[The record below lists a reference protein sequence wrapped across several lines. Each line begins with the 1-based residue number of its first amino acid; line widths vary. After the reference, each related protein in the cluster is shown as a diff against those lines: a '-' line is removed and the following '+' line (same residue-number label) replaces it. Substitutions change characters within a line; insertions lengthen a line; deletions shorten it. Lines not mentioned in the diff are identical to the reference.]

1 MSAGLLTIACG
12 AQDVRGP
19 DANNVMMLPAPSHAA
34 PPPLFTICRG
44 SPGIP
49 IPGVQPAAETLVL
62 PTPNGT
68 ARLPS
73 QSTPGDA
80 GATRPASQPTS
91 TPCDQPIACPLKEGR
106 VPTPWSAKRP
116 WDPVDEA
123 KDLAEGRTTRS
134 GRAGSAA
141 RAAPAH
147 AKKAAAPRRVTR
159 SAKPTAAP
167 MVPPNTSALP
177 AAPRYLGFTS
187 VSPELRELAR
197 VAMQKLPGMRPC
209 PSGRGDAAAT
219 HLILGDDRRTIKVL
233 LAAANGAHLLTPE
246 YVTASLEAGEW
257 LEETPFRAPSRFA
270 AAAERARRA
279 KSGGQPPLLEG
290 WALHLQAPP
299 TSASGRGP
307 RGAGSVL
314 GDFKRL
320 ISALGGRV
328 CGPHDCRLCL
338 LMDAAEAPAS
348 LPPATPTAPVEWLL
362 SCAESMTVQ
371 QLPG

>member
-1 MSAGLLTIACG
+1 MR
-12 AQDVRGP
+12 DP
-19 DANNVMMLPAPSHAA
+19 DANNVMMLPSPSHAT
-34 PPPLFTICRG
+34 PPPLFILCRG
-44 SPGIP
+44 TPAIP
-49 IPGVQPAAETLVL
+49 IPGVHPAAETLVL

-80 GATRPASQPTS
+80 GAARPASQPAS

-106 VPTPWSAKRP
+106 VPTPWSAERP
-116 WDPVDEA
+116 WDPVGEA
-123 KDLAEGRTTRS
+123 KDLAEARTTRS
-134 GRAGSAA
+134 GRVGSAA
-141 RAAPAH
+141 RTAPLR

-159 SAKPTAAP
+159 SAKPAATAEAPAAP
-167 MVPPNTSALP
+167 ITSSALP

-209 PSGRGDAAAT
+209 PAGRGDAAAT

-257 LEETPFRAPSRFA
+257 LEETPFRAASRFA

-279 KSGGQPPLLEG
+279 KSTGQPPLLEG

-299 TSASGRGP
+299 TSGGGRGS

-314 GDFKRL
+314 GDLKRL
-320 ISALGGRV
+320 VNALGGSV
-328 CGPHDCRLCL
+328 CGPRDCRLCL

-362 SCAESMTVQ
+362 SSAESMSVQ

>member
-1 MSAGLLTIACG
+1 MPSQGGQGPHALVGG
-12 AQDVRGP
+12 AALGPGRRGERP
-19 DANNVMMLPAPSHAA
+19 
-34 PPPLFTICRG
+34 RG
-44 SPGIP
+44 SKDD
-49 IPGVQPAAETLVL
+49 AER
-62 PTPNGT
+62 
-68 ARLPS
+68 ARGL
-73 QSTPGDA
+73 GGED
-80 GATRPASQPTS
+80 GA
-91 TPCDQPIACPLKEGR
+91 
-106 VPTPWSAKRP
+106 
-116 WDPVDEA
+116 
-123 KDLAEGRTTRS
+123 LARE
-134 GRAGSAA
+134 
-141 RAAPAH
+141 
-147 AKKAAAPRRVTR
+147 KAAAPRRVTR
-159 SAKPTAAP
+159 SAKPAATAEAP
-167 MVPPNTSALP
+167 AALITSSALP

-257 LEETPFRAPSRFA
+257 LEETPFRAASRFA

-279 KSGGQPPLLEG
+279 KSAGQPPLLEG

-299 TSASGRGP
+299 TSGGGRGS

-314 GDFKRL
+314 GDLKRL
-320 ISALGGRV
+320 VCALGGRV
-328 CGPHDCRLCL
+328 CGPRDCRLCL
-338 LMDAAEAPAS
+338 LMDGAEAPAS

-362 SCAESMTVQ
+362 SSAESMSVQ